1 MKLTKLSCRTIVTD
15 HLLLLMGSKIAL
27 KCKSVEGGTKIK
39 ISYLHNMTVYT
50 SVTVLGPEET
60 AGGQLQTAMNN

>member
-1 MKLTKLSCRTIVTD
+1 
-15 HLLLLMGSKIAL
+15 MGSKIAL

-60 AGGQLQTAMNN
+60 AGSQLQTAMNN